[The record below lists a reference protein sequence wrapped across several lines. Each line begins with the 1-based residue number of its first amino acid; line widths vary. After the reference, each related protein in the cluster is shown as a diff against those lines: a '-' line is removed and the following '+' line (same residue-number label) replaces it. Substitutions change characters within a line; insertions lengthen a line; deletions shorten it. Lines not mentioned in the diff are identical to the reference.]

1 MLQSGN
7 NCKCLE
13 LAFLP
18 LIIISIKTKNQ
29 AQLVPFTTT
38 PPPPPRELVMFSL
51 FISMH
56 IFYASRSMNRK
67 QNNIKREKYIY

>member
-7 NCKCLE
+7 NGKCLE

-29 AQLVPFTTT
+29 RNWFLPPPS
-38 PPPPPRELVMFSL
+38 PPPPPTGAGYVFPL
-51 FISMH
+51 H
-56 IFYASRSMNRK
+56 
-67 QNNIKREKYIY
+67 

>member
-7 NCKCLE
+7 NGKCLE

-29 AQLVPFTTT
+29 RNWFL
-38 PPPPPRELVMFSL
+38 PPPPPLPPPPHGSWLCFPSSL
-51 FISMH
+51 ACTFFTH
-56 IFYASRSMNRK
+56 QDR
-67 QNNIKREKYIY
+67 